1 MRTFVELPA
10 FSRFR
15 DDYFTDEQ
23 LADLQGFISI
33 NPVAGDLISGS
44 GGVRKLRWGRSG
56 IGKRGGLRVIY
67 YVQDSRGRI
76 WLMTVYSKSVAENIP
91 LKTIKALKEVID
103 RAEID

>member
-1 MRTFVELPA
+1 MRTFVEMVS

-23 LADLQGFISI
+23 LAEMQGFLDA
-33 NPVAGDLISGS
+33 NPDTGDVIPGS
-44 GGVRKLRWGRSG
+44 GGVRKLRWSRAGM
-56 IGKRGGLRVIY
+56 GKRGGLRVIY
-67 YVQDSRGRI
+67 YVQDSKGRI

-103 RAEID
+103 HAEID